1 MKDLFI
7 EEWDRL
13 VGEYVEAGMTE
24 AEAERK
30 ADGEAYDAMTDR
42 LADMADNYRQR
53 MKDEG
58 Q

>member
-13 VGEYVEAGMTE
+13 VSEYVEAGMTE

-42 LADMADNYRQR
+42 IADIADRARDAAKY
-53 MKDEG
+53 EEF
-58 Q
+58 